1 MDTAGTNDGRRPTVR
16 RHAEPL
22 RRAGA
27 RDRDAPGG
35 RRRRARPREPDR
47 HRRDDALSE
56 QPAPWE
62 SVVISL
68 TDDRW
73 VDPADASSNEALV
86 RGRLLVGRAAG
97 AEFVGMKT
105 PDVHPREAEAAVD
118 RALAAM
124 PRPWDVLILGMGD
137 DGHICSLFPHAP
149 ELKIALDPAAKRVC
163 AVDRPGA
170 AGAALRISMTVPAVL
185 DARWI
190 VVLIEGR
197 EKLEVVAKARE
208 EGPIAALPVRAVL
221 GQSDVPVEVWW
232 APGRLPAAPRR

>member
-1 MDTAGTNDGRRPTVR
+1 MMADDRLFDDTPSLYAALALEIATRLADAVAARGRASLIATGGTTPG
-16 RHAEPL
+16 PL
-22 RRAGA
+22 Y
-27 RDRDAPGG
+27 
-35 RRRRARPREPDR
+35 
-47 HRRDDALSE
+47 DALSE

-232 APGRLPAAPRR
+232 AP

>member
-1 MDTAGTNDGRRPTVR
+1 MMADDRLFDDTPSLYAALALEIATRLADAV
-16 RHAEPL
+16 AS
-22 RRAGA
+22 
-27 RDRDAPGG
+27 RDRASLIATGGTTPG
-35 RRRRARPREPDR
+35 PLY
-47 HRRDDALSE
+47 DALSE

-105 PDVHPREAEAAVD
+105 PDPHPREAEAAVD

-149 ELKIALDPAAKRVC
+149 ELKVALDPAAKRVC

-190 VVLIEGR
+190 VLLIEGQ
-197 EKLEVVAKARE
+197 EKLGVVAKARE

-232 APGRLPAAPRR
+232 AP

>member
-1 MDTAGTNDGRRPTVR
+1 MADDRLFDDTPSLYAALALEIATRLADAVAARGRASLIATGGTTPG
-16 RHAEPL
+16 PL
-22 RRAGA
+22 Y
-27 RDRDAPGG
+27 
-35 RRRRARPREPDR
+35 
-47 HRRDDALSE
+47 DALSE

-232 APGRLPAAPRR
+232 AP